1 MQDLE
6 TRIRAERAAE
16 NSAFSSGFETL
27 NKSLKAV
34 FTLLVAAIAV
44 LLVWFFI
51 FSGFFTVQPDTAVL
65 TFQFGKFQKVCTES
79 WHWVFPYPVSQ
90 TVKVKTS
97 PFSIETSSFMPA
109 NRALITN
116 RKEASAMGGAPDALK
131 PGIDGYLLTGDACI
145 VHTDWKMTARV
156 VDPERYYKTCM
167 TPLNPEKADDV
178 MTAPDGERRGT
189 RGPQTLLRA
198 VLDDCVL
205 RVTAGW
211 NVDGILYNNNS
222 SASKYQ
228 KTIETMVMK
237 RVADLRIGVEVLRVD
252 LELKSPPPQTI
263 NAFDNVLHAQQ
274 QSSAAIQK
282 AEAYKIE
289 QLALAQSESDRIV
302 SEADSYRKRVVSD
315 VSADAGYFK
324 SILAE
329 YGKSPDTVTV
339 TLFSQ
344 VMAEAMGKVKD
355 KFIVNSIGSGRQ
367 ELRLKLNPEPLTA
380 KEKKEAEEKNEEAK
394 K

>member
-16 NSAFSSGFETL
+16 NSAFFSGFETL

-178 MTAPDGERRGT
+178 MTAPGGERRGT

-252 LELKSPPPQTI
+252 LEQKSPPPQTI

>member
-6 TRIRAERAAE
+6 SRIRAERSAE

-109 NRALITN
+109 NKALITN
-116 RKEASAMGGAPDALK
+116 RKEAMGGAPDALK

-228 KTIETMVMK
+228 KTVETMVMK

-289 QLALAQSESDRIV
+289 QLALAQSESDRII

-329 YGKSPDTVTV
+329 YRKSPDTVTV

-355 KFIVNSIGSGRQ
+355 KFIVNSIGGGRQ

>member
-6 TRIRAERAAE
+6 TRIKAERAAE

-34 FTLLVAAIAV
+34 FSLLIVAIAV

-65 TFQFGKFQKVCTES
+65 TFRFGKFQKVCTES

-97 PFSIETSSFMPA
+97 PFSIDTSSFMPA
-109 NRALITN
+109 NKALITN
-116 RKEASAMGGAPDALK
+116 RKEAMANGAPDSLK
-131 PGIDGYLLTGDACI
+131 PGIDGYLITGDTCI

-156 VDPERYYKTCM
+156 VDPEVYYKTCL
-167 TPLNPEKADDV
+167 TPANPEKMDEPFSG
-178 MTAPDGERRGT
+178 PDGESRGT
-189 RGPQTLLRA
+189 RGPQTLLKA
-198 VLDDCVL
+198 IFCDCVL

-211 NVDGILYNNNS
+211 TVDAILYNNNN
-222 SASKYQ
+222 SAFRYMKEV
-228 KTIETMVMK
+228 ETMVAR
-237 RVADLRIGVEVLRVD
+237 RVADLRMGVEVLRVD

-274 QSSAAIQK
+274 QSNAAIQK
-282 AEAYKIE
+282 AEAYKTE
-289 QLALAQSESDRIV
+289 QLALAESDSVRII
-302 SEADSYRKRVVSD
+302 SEADSYKKRIVSE
-315 VSADAGYFK
+315 VEADAGYFR

-329 YGKSPDTVTV
+329 YRKSPETVTV

-344 VMAEAMGKVKD
+344 VMADAMANVKD
-355 KFIVNSIGSGRQ
+355 KFIVNSLGNGRQ
-367 ELRLKLNPEPLTA
+367 EIRLKLNPEPLTS
-380 KEKKEAEEKNEEAK
+380 KEKKEAEEKKEEESK
-394 K
+394 

>member
-6 TRIRAERAAE
+6 TRIKAERSVE

-34 FTLLVAAIAV
+34 FSLLVAVIAI
-44 LLVWFFI
+44 LLVWFFA

-65 TFQFGKFQKVCTES
+65 TFQFGKFQQVYTES
-79 WHWVFPYPVSQ
+79 WHWVFPFPVGR

-116 RKEASAMGGAPDALK
+116 RKEAMAGGPAPESLK
-131 PGIDGYLLTGDACI
+131 PGVDGYLLTGDACI
-145 VHTDWKMTARV
+145 IHTDWKMTARV
-156 VDPERYYKTCM
+156 VNPKVYYEKCM
-167 TPLNPEKADDV
+167 TPANPEKMDEPFSG
-178 MTAPDGERRGT
+178 PDGENRGT
-189 RGPQTLLRA
+189 RGPQTLLKA
-198 VLDDCVL
+198 SLDNCIL

-211 NVDGILYNNNS
+211 TVDAILYNNNN
-222 SASKYQ
+222 SAFRYMKEV
-228 KTIETMVMK
+228 ETMVAK
-237 RVADLRIGVEVLRVD
+237 QVADLNIGVEVLRLD
-252 LELKSPPPQTI
+252 LEVKSPPPQAI

-274 QSSAAIQK
+274 QSDAAIQK
-282 AEAYKIE
+282 AKAYETE
-289 QLALAQSESDRIV
+289 QRALAESDSVRII
-302 SEADSYRKRVVSD
+302 SEADSYKKRIVAQVE
-315 VSADAGYFK
+315 ADAAYFK

-329 YGKSPDTVTV
+329 YRKSPETVTV

-344 VMAEAMGKVKD
+344 VMADAMSNVKD
-355 KFIVNSIGSGRQ
+355 KFIVNSLAAGRQ

-380 KEKKEAEEKNEEAK
+380 KEKKEAEEKREEESK
-394 K
+394 

>member
-6 TRIRAERAAE
+6 SRIRAERAVE

-109 NRALITN
+109 NKALITN

-228 KTIETMVMK
+228 KTVETMVMK

-289 QLALAQSESDRIV
+289 QLALAQSESDRII

>member
-6 TRIRAERAAE
+6 SRIRAERVAE

-109 NRALITN
+109 NKALITN

-228 KTIETMVMK
+228 KTVETMVMK

-289 QLALAQSESDRIV
+289 QLALAQSESDRII

-329 YGKSPDTVTV
+329 YRKSPDTVTV

>member
-6 TRIRAERAAE
+6 TRIKAERAAE

-34 FTLLVAAIAV
+34 FSLMVVAIAV
-44 LLVWFFI
+44 LLVWFFA

-65 TFQFGKFQKVCTES
+65 TFRFGKFQKVYTES
-79 WHWVFPYPVSQ
+79 WHWVFPYPVGQ

-109 NRALITN
+109 NKALITN
-116 RKEASAMGGAPDALK
+116 RKEATANGTPDTLK

-156 VDPERYYKTCM
+156 INPEVYYKTTM
-167 TPLNPEKADDV
+167 TPPNPEKMDEPF
-178 MTAPDGERRGT
+178 TGPDGVARGT
-189 RGPQTLLRA
+189 RGPQTLLKA
-198 VLDDCVL
+198 ILDDCVL

-211 NVDGILYNNNS
+211 TVDAILYNNNN
-222 SASKYQ
+222 SAFRYMKEVES
-228 KTIETMVMK
+228 MVAK
-237 RVADLRIGVEVLRVD
+237 RVADLGIGVEVLRVD
-252 LELKSPPPQTI
+252 LEVKSPPPQAI

-274 QSSAAIQK
+274 QSDADIQK
-282 AEAYKIE
+282 AKAYETE
-289 QLALAQSESDRIV
+289 QRALAESDSVKII
-302 SEADSYRKRVVSD
+302 SEADSYKKSVVSQ
-315 VSADAGYFK
+315 VEADAAYFK

-329 YGKSPDTVTV
+329 YKKSPETVTV

-344 VMAEAMGKVKD
+344 VMADAMAKVKD
-355 KFIVNSIGSGRQ
+355 KFIVNSLGSERQ
-367 ELRLKLNPEPLTA
+367 EIRLKLNPEPLTA
-380 KEKKEAEEKNEEAK
+380 KEKKEAEEKKEEVNK
-394 K
+394 